1 MTIGNEMND
10 LPMYAVSAI
19 GVAVANGRE
28 GLKDAAD
35 YICQKA
41 YGQGVVE
48 AIERFALETAL
59 QGRDE

>member
-1 MTIGNEMND
+1 
-10 LPMYAVSAI
+10 MYSASAV

-28 GLKDAAD
+28 GLKEAAD

-59 QGRDE
+59 QRGDE